1 MDYNF
6 YTGEVLLI
14 NKPYTWSSFQA
25 VNKLKHAIKHHS
37 SFLVDGVKVKPK
49 IGHAGTLDP
58 LATGLLIVCT
68 GKKTK
73 TINDLMGMEKE
84 YTGTFLIG
92 ATTPCYDLE
101 KEVDKTYP
109 TKHITKEDIL
119 KTAIEFTGLQQQVP
133 PVFSAVM
140 INGKRAYELA
150 RAGEEVEMKSREIE
164 IKEFEITD
172 VILPTET
179 NGLVEVKFRIVCS
192 KGTYIRSIA
201 RDFGLAL
208 NSGAHLTKLCRTRIG
223 NFELKDAVTPQEFSD
238 RLNT

>member
-1 MDYNF
+1 MSYNF

-25 VNKLKHAIKHHS
+25 VNKLKHAIKQHP
-37 SFLVDGVKVKPK
+37 SFLVEGKKVKPK

-73 TINDLMGMEKE
+73 TINELMGQEKE
-84 YTGTFLIG
+84 YTGTFFLG
-92 ATTPCYDLE
+92 ATTPCFDLE

-109 TKHITKEDIL
+109 VEHITQNDIL
-119 KTAIEFTGLQQQVP
+119 NTAKEFTGVQQQVP
-133 PVFSAVM
+133 PIFSAVM

-150 RAGEEVEMKSREIE
+150 RAGEEVEIKSREIE
-164 IKEFEITD
+164 IKEFEITT
-172 VILPTET
+172 INLP
-179 NGLVEVKFRIVCS
+179 EVSFRIVCS

-208 NSGAHLTKLCRTRIG
+208 NSGAYLIKLCRTRIG
-223 NFELKDAVTPQEFSD
+223 NFKLSEAQTPQEFAD
-238 RLNT
+238 KLKIQE